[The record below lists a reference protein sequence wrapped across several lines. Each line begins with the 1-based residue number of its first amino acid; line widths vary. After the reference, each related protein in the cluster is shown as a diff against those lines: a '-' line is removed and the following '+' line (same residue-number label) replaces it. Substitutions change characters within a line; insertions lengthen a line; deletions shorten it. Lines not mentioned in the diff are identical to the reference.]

1 MIDLA
6 SAFPDIVAAL
16 RGNNMFYDGLLQTAQ
31 TVFKPMKVSVG
42 IVEDDDNIREA
53 ISAVIGGAKGYACKH
68 VYDSCE
74 SALIDRQSPP
84 DVMLM
89 DIHLGDGMMSGIE
102 GVRRLK
108 AIHPKMEILML
119 TVYEENE
126 KIFDSLCAGASG
138 YLLKKTPP
146 EEILK
151 AIGEVK
157 NGGAPISASI
167 ARRVLDLF
175 KTVAPPSL
183 PEVNLTPRER
193 EILEHLVRGS
203 SYKKIAADLFVSI
216 DTVAS
221 HIKHIY
227 EKLHVHSKS
236 EAVAKALKHRL
247 V

>member
-1 MIDLA
+1 MTISVGVVEDNDA
-6 SAFPDIVAAL
+6 IREGIVAVL
-16 RGNNMFYDGLLQTAQ
+16 N
-31 TVFKPMKVSVG
+31 
-42 IVEDDDNIREA
+42 
-53 ISAVIGGAKGYACKH
+53 GASGYSCKH
-68 VYDSCE
+68 VYESCE
-74 SALIDRQSPP
+74 RAIADRHSPP

-108 AIHPKMEILML
+108 MLHPDMNILML

-146 EEILK
+146 ARILE
-151 AIGEVK
+151 AIGEVHS
-157 NGGAPISASI
+157 GGAPMSASI
-167 ARRVLDLF
+167 ARKVLDLF
-175 KTVAPPSL
+175 KTVAPPPL
-183 PEVNLTPRER
+183 PEVNLTARER

-203 SYKKIAADLFVSI
+203 SYKIIAGNLFISL
-216 DTVAS
+216 DTVGS
-221 HIKHIY
+221 HVRHIY